1 MEKYEI
7 RTMQGDLER
16 LTGKKSSS
24 PTFIKKKK
32 ETKDGQPPEN
42 LPVASSVSLTKKK
55 RKIRRVF
62 KKKVFFKKP
71 HISLEKFYPPKFKK
85 GVSFLKTGYIVVLV
99 IAVFFVLVS
108 ISRYWQNNFQV
119 VEEIDNYSII
129 SVEQIEII
137 KMQSREEGLEQL
149 KSLVEANQQIG
160 TLKRVLL
167 KDLSSKEAAHYL
179 LTQEVLDLLGLQV
192 PVSISKKLEN
202 DYMLLLYGQEDGN
215 RIGLVIKVI
224 NPKEIKTELKEW
236 ENDMVLDLIPLFLNK
251 ELELPKTPTFSEEV
265 YKGISIRYIDLL
277 KPDLGIDYTVVGDYL
292 IIATSKREIKSII
305 NRFVE

>member
-16 LTGKKSSS
+16 LAGKKSSG

-42 LPVASSVSLTKKK
+42 LPVVSSPSLTKKK

-108 ISRYWQNNFQV
+108 ISRYWQNIQV
-119 VEEIDNYSII
+119 VEEVENYSVIP
-129 SVEQIEII
+129 VEQIEII

-149 KSLVEANQQIG
+149 KSLVEANQQVG

-167 KDLSSKEAAHYL
+167 KDLSSKEVAHYL

-215 RIGLVIKVI
+215 KLGLVIKVI
-224 NPKEIKTELKEW
+224 NPKEIKIELREW
-236 ENDMVLDLIPLFLNK
+236 EKDMVIDLTPLFLNK
-251 ELELPKTPTFSEEV
+251 ELELPKNPTFSEEV

-277 KPDLGIDYTVVGDYL
+277 KPDLGIDYAVVGDYL